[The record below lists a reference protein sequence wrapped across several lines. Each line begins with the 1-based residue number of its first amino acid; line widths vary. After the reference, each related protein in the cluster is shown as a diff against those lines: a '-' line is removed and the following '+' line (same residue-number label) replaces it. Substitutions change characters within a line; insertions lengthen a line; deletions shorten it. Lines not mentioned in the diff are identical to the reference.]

1 MDVPKKPDEC
11 PIAILADEFA
21 SLPKINLMTN
31 FLSKGAGMG
40 AVVWLI
46 VQDFA
51 QIKATY
57 GDKAFETIKTNCS
70 YLLVYAQNNYAT
82 QKELAEM

>member
-1 MDVPKKPDEC
+1 
-11 PIAILADEFA
+11 
-21 SLPKINLMTN
+21 MTD

-46 VQDFA
+46 VQDFT

-70 YLLVYAQNNYAT
+70 YLLIYAQNNYNIPQMTGKTPA
-82 QKELAEM
+82 QSPEPPRAR